1 MERDERPWGGYEVL
15 HESDGM
21 KVKRIWVLPGKRL
34 SLQRHKHRSE
44 HWFIVSGFG
53 GVVRGE
59 HLDEL
64 IDCSADPG
72 DSFDIKAGEIHRA
85 YCRDTS
91 SVPMVFIEVQRGAY
105 LEEDDIERLEDD
117 FGRS

>member
-15 HESDGM
+15 HEGDGV
-21 KVKRIWVLPGKRL
+21 KVKRIWVNPGKRL

-53 GVVRGE
+53 GVITG
-59 HLDEL
+59 DGSL
-64 IDCSADPG
+64 IDSNAAPG
-72 DSFDIKAGEIHRA
+72 FSFDIEPGMVHRA
-85 YCRDTS
+85 YCNDTS
-91 SVPMVFIEVQRGAY
+91 TEPMVFIEVQRGAY